1 LDRGAPDGQVAS
13 INLPSISEELDY
25 AIAEDAYG
33 LMATESPAPPE
44 SPSRCPSHSVMKGHI
59 CRIQCSG
66 LPSVLCR
73 LLCGA
78 GLPIKRQYVT
88 VRINCVGS
96 AKKMVLYPRTGLN
109 GPNR

>member
-1 LDRGAPDGQVAS
+1 PTYLTTRSQKTHMAAWPR
-13 INLPSISEELDY
+13 NLQHRPS
-25 AIAEDAYG
+25 
-33 LMATESPAPPE
+33 P
-44 SPSRCPSHSVMKGHI
+44 PSRCPSHSVMKGHI

-96 AKKMVLYPRTGLN
+96 AKKMGLYPRTGLN
-109 GPNR
+109 EPNRESDERAGRTTRESERP